1 MGEAAAAERA
11 PPPEGE
17 ETPREPVGSSMIEMK
32 RRNDARR
39 ENRDVTRWKGSRTKD
54 VLLEPRTFYQKSHKF
69 VRFLPFFSEI
79 D

>member
-1 MGEAAAAERA
+1 
-11 PPPEGE
+11 
-17 ETPREPVGSSMIEMK
+17 MIEMK